1 MLYKVVWQ
9 HMQGVVGLLITTE
22 LQIYPKKSSGILKK
36 NQLRFD
42 RIMAISLCPRFLAH
56 PIRALLLPIKFNM
69 AAGANLNFR

>member
-9 HMQGVVGLLITTE
+9 HMQGVVGLLKPLNSKFTKE
-22 LQIYPKKSSGILKK
+22 NPVDFFL

-42 RIMAISLCPRFLAH
+42 RIMAISLCPCFLAH

>member
-22 LQIYPKKSSGILKK
+22 LQIYQKKIQWNFKK